1 MTTICT
7 RRDFLRQI
15 GAAALLLSKPT
26 GLRAKHAAKR
36 PNIIFLLSDDQRY
49 NAMGCMDNPA
59 IKTPNMDKLAAD
71 GMVFDNHYN
80 TTAIC
85 MASRACI
92 MTGMHEYKNGCNF
105 TYGPVRPKVF
115 ARSYPVLLRQA
126 GYRTGFAGKFGFAVT
141 SESNANLW
149 HREEGMP
156 KDQFDWWAGWWGQ
169 GSYNTAE
176 NKYLQ
181 KYAEKYPHVTRA
193 LGAAGQDFI
202 RQSVERDRPFCL
214 SISFKAP
221 HGPVKPDPEF
231 DGMYDGAV
239 FPREKNFGHKAA
251 EHLPTQAKS
260 GRQYLRLGKAWLKK
274 SDLLA
279 RYYQQIYGI
288 DVAIGMIRDELHRQ
302 GVADNTVII
311 YTTDN
316 GYFCGA
322 HAMGGKVLS
331 YEEGSRAPLIIY
343 DPRHTSSGAKRRSAA
358 LTANIDIAPTILN
371 LAGLPVPQNMD
382 GMTLLPVLDKPSI
395 QVRESLLLTQVWG
408 PRETH
413 ALAVV
418 IPRWKYIYWM
428 YGDHDMSPAEEL
440 YDMQTDRFEL
450 TNEVKNPLC
459 KAALTQMQTLY
470 DKHLEQ
476 WKKDCVPDYRYRIYG
491 RLADRN
497 IPWSEKTYTEQK
509 RDKQDK

>member
-1 MTTICT
+1 MGTIST
-7 RRDFLRQI
+7 RREFLRQA
-15 GAAALLLSKPT
+15 GSLALLLSQPAY
-26 GLRAKHAAKR
+26 LRAKHAAGR

-49 NAMGCMDNPA
+49 NAMGCMGNPGV
-59 IKTPNMDKLAAD
+59 KTPNMDKLGAD

-92 MTGMHEYKNGCNF
+92 MTGMHEYKTGCNF
-105 TYGPVRPKVF
+105 TYGPVRPEVF

-149 HREEGMP
+149 HKEEGMP
-156 KDQFDWWAGWWGQ
+156 IDQFDWWAGWWGQ

-176 NKYLQ
+176 NKYMK

-202 RQSVERDRPFCL
+202 RQSANRGRPFCL

-231 DGMYDGAV
+231 DGMYDGV
-239 FPREKNFGHKAA
+239 EFPREKNFGYEAA
-251 EHLPTQAKS
+251 EHLPAQAKS
-260 GRQYLRLGKAWLKK
+260 GRQYMRLGKAWLKE

-288 DVAIGMIRDELHRQ
+288 DVAIGMIRDELGRQ

-322 HAMGGKVLS
+322 HAMGGKVLA

-343 DPRHTSSGAKRRSAA
+343 DPRHRLSGAKRRSMA
-358 LTANIDIAPTILN
+358 LTANIDIAPTVLN

-382 GMTLLPVLDKPSI
+382 GRPLAPLLDRPGM

-413 ALAVV
+413 ALTVV
-418 IPRWKYIYWM
+418 TDRWKYIYWM
-428 YGDHDMSPAEEL
+428 YGNSDMSPAEEL
-440 YDMQTDRFEL
+440 YNMQIDRSEL
-450 TNEVKNPLC
+450 TNEAKNPQC
-459 KAALTQMQTLY
+459 KTALTKMRAFY
-470 DKHLEQ
+470 DKHIEQ
-476 WKKDCVPDYRYRIYG
+476 WKKDCVADDRYRLYG

-497 IPWSEKTYTEQK
+497 LPLSEKPFSK
-509 RDKQDK
+509 K

>member
-1 MTTICT
+1 MDRIYT
-7 RRDFLRQI
+7 RRGFLRQI
-15 GAAALLLSKPT
+15 GVLALLLSKPT
-26 GLRAKHAAKR
+26 GLRARHASKR

-49 NAMGCMDNPA
+49 NAMGCMGNPA

-92 MTGMHEYKNGCNF
+92 MTGMHEYKTGCNF
-105 TYGPVRPKVF
+105 TYGPLHPDVF

-141 SESNANLW
+141 SQPNANLW

-156 KDQFDWWAGWWGQ
+156 IDQFDWWAGWWGQ

-181 KYAEKYPHVTRA
+181 KYADKYPHVTRA
-193 LGAAGQDFI
+193 LGAAAQDFI
-202 RQSVERDRPFCL
+202 RQFANRDAPFCL

-231 DGMYDGAV
+231 DGMYDGV
-239 FPREKNFGHKAA
+239 IFPPEKNFGHEAA
-251 EHLPTQAKS
+251 EHLPVQAKS

-302 GVADNTVII
+302 GVADNTVIL

-322 HAMGGKVLS
+322 HAMGGKVLP

-343 DPRHTSSGAKRRSAA
+343 DPRHALSGSKRRCAA

-382 GMTLLPVLDKPSI
+382 GRSLLPLLDKPSTE
-395 QVRESLLLTQVWG
+395 VRESLLLTQVWG
-408 PRETH
+408 PPKTH

-418 IPRWKYIYWM
+418 TARWKYIYWM
-428 YGDHDMSPAEEL
+428 YADRGMSAAEEL
-440 YDMQTDRFEL
+440 YSMQTDRFEL
-450 TNEVKNPLC
+450 HNEAQNPLH
-459 KAALTQMQTLY
+459 KTALTQMQALY
-470 DKHLEQ
+470 DKHIEQ
-476 WKKDCVPDYRYRIYG
+476 WKKDCVTDYRPYG

-497 IPWSEKTYTEQK
+497 IPLSEKNFP
-509 RDKQDK
+509 KQRSDRLDE

>member
-1 MTTICT
+1 MNETSN
-7 RRDFLRQI
+7 RRDFLQHI
-15 GAAALLLSKPT
+15 GALVLLLSKPT
-26 GLRAKHAAKR
+26 SLAGKHATKR
-36 PNIIFLLSDDQRY
+36 SNIIFLLSDDQRY
-49 NAMGCMDNPA
+49 NAMGCMGNPT

-92 MTGMHEYKNGCNF
+92 MTGMHEYKTGCNF
-105 TYGPVRPKVF
+105 TYGPIHPKVF
-115 ARSYPVLLRQA
+115 ARSYPVLLRQV

-141 SESNANLW
+141 SEPNANLW
-149 HREEGMP
+149 HRESGMP
-156 KDQFDWWAGWWGQ
+156 IDQFDWWAGWWGQ

-181 KYAEKYPHVTRA
+181 KYAEKYPHATRA
-193 LGAAGQDFI
+193 LGAAAQDFI
-202 RQSVERDRPFCL
+202 RQSADRDSPFCL

-221 HGPVKPDPEF
+221 HGPVRPDPEF
-231 DGMYDGAV
+231 DGMYDGVV
-239 FPREKNFGHKAA
+239 FPREENFGHKAA

-302 GVADNTVII
+302 GFADNTVII

-322 HAMGGKVLS
+322 HSMGGKVLP

-343 DPRHTSSGAKRRSAA
+343 DPRRTLSGAKRRSMA

-371 LAGLPVPQNMD
+371 LAGLPIPQNMD
-382 GMTLLPVLDKPSI
+382 GRPLMPLFDKPTM
-395 QVRESLLLTQVWG
+395 QVRESLLLTQIWG

-418 IPRWKYIYWM
+418 TPRWKYIYWM
-428 YGDHDMSPAEEL
+428 YGNSSMSPAEEL
-440 YDMQTDRFEL
+440 YNMQIDRFEL
-450 TNEVKNPLC
+450 TNEVKNPLY
-459 KAALTQMQTLY
+459 KKVLMQMHALY
-470 DKHLEQ
+470 DKHIEQ
-476 WKKDCVPDYRYRIYG
+476 WKKDCVPDYRYQLYG

-497 IPWSEKTYTEQK
+497 IPLSEKAFSKQK
-509 RDKQDK
+509 RGELDE

>member
-1 MTTICT
+1 MSGIYT
-7 RRDFLRQI
+7 RRDFLQQI
-15 GAAALLLSKPT
+15 GTAALLLSRPLD
-26 GLRAKHAAKR
+26 LRAQNAAGR

-49 NAMGCMDNPA
+49 NAMGCMNNPA

-92 MTGMHEYKNGCNF
+92 MTGMHEYKTGCNF
-105 TYGPVRPKVF
+105 TYGPVHPELF
-115 ARSYPVLLRQA
+115 AQSYPVLLRQA
-126 GYRTGFAGKFGFAVT
+126 GYRTGFAGKFGFAVS
-141 SESNANLW
+141 SESNANQW
-149 HREEGMP
+149 HKEEGMP
-156 KDQFDWWAGWWGQ
+156 IDQFDFWAGWWGQ
-169 GSYNTAE
+169 GSYDTAQ
-176 NKYLQ
+176 NKYMK

-202 RQSVERDRPFCL
+202 RQSADRGKPFCL

-221 HGPVKPDPEF
+221 HGPVRPDPEF
-231 DGMYDGAV
+231 DGMYDGV
-239 FPREKNFGHKAA
+239 KFPREKNFGHNAA

-260 GRQYLRLGKAWLKK
+260 GRQYLRLGRAWLKQ

-288 DVAIGMIRDELHRQ
+288 DVAIGMIRDELVRQ

-316 GYFCGA
+316 GFFCGA
-322 HAMGGKVLS
+322 HAMGGKVLP

-343 DPRHTSSGAKRRSAA
+343 DPRHKSSGAKRRSLA
-358 LTANIDIAPTILN
+358 LTANIDMAPTILDM
-371 LAGLPVPQNMD
+371 AGLAVPNNID
-382 GMTLLPVLDKPSI
+382 GRTLVPVLDKPDM

-408 PRETH
+408 PCETH

-418 IPRWKYIYWM
+418 TPRWKYIYWM
-428 YGDHDMSPAEEL
+428 YGNRDMPPSEEL
-440 YDMQTDRFEL
+440 YDMQTDRIEL
-450 TNEVKNPLC
+450 ANEAKNPLR
-459 KAALTQMQTLY
+459 KEALRRMHALY
-470 DKHLEQ
+470 DKHIEK
-476 WKKDCVPDYRYRIYG
+476 WKKDCVADSRYQLYG

-497 IPWSEKTYTEQK
+497 IPWPEKTFGKQQ
-509 RDKQDK
+509 RDKRNR

>member
-1 MTTICT
+1 MTKTYT
-7 RRDFLRQI
+7 RRDFLLQV
-15 GAAALLLSKPT
+15 GAAALLLSKPA
-26 GLRAKHAAKR
+26 GLRAKYSVKR

-49 NAMGCMDNPA
+49 NAMGCMDNPH

-92 MTGMHEYKNGCNF
+92 MTGMYEHKTGCNF
-105 TYGPVRPKVF
+105 TYGPVHPDVF

-141 SESNANLW
+141 SESKSNLW
-149 HREEGMP
+149 HKEEGMP
-156 KDQFDWWAGWWGQ
+156 IDQFDFWAGWWGQ

-176 NKYLQ
+176 NKYLR
-181 KYAEKYPHVTRA
+181 KYAEKYSHVTRA

-202 RQSVERDRPFCL
+202 RQSADRGKPFCL

-231 DGMYDGAV
+231 DGMYYGVV
-239 FPREKNFGHKAA
+239 FPREKNFGHGAA

-279 RYYQQIYGI
+279 KYYQQIYGI
-288 DVAIGMIRDELHRQ
+288 DVAIGMIRDELNRQ
-302 GVADNTVII
+302 DLADNTVII

-322 HAMGGKVLS
+322 HAMGGKVLP
-331 YEEGSRAPLIIY
+331 YEEGSRAPLIIH
-343 DPRHTSSGAKRRSAA
+343 DPRHLSSGKHRRSAA

-382 GMTLLPVLDKPSI
+382 GRNLIPVFNKPSV
-395 QVRESLLLTQVWG
+395 QVRESLLLTQIWG
-408 PRETH
+408 PCETH

-418 IPRWKYIYWM
+418 TPKWKYIYWM
-428 YGDHDMSPAEEL
+428 YGNSDISPAEEL
-440 YDMQTDRFEL
+440 YNMQSDRFEM
-450 TNEVKNPLC
+450 TNQADNPLC
-459 KAALTQMQTLY
+459 KTALMEMQKFY
-470 DKHLEQ
+470 DKYIQQ
-476 WKKDCVPDYRYRIYG
+476 WKKDAVPDSRYRLYG
-491 RLADRN
+491 KLADRN
-497 IPWSEKTYTEQK
+497 IPLSEKTFS
-509 RDKQDK
+509 KQ

>member
-1 MTTICT
+1 MGTIYT
-7 RRDFLRQI
+7 RRGFLQQI
-15 GAAALLLSKPT
+15 GALALLLSKPT
-26 GLRAKHAAKR
+26 GFIATRASKQ

-49 NAMGCMDNPA
+49 NAMGCTGNAA
-59 IKTPNMDKLAAD
+59 IKTPNMDKLAAE

-92 MTGMHEYKNGCNF
+92 MTGMHEYKTGCNF
-105 TYGPVRPKVF
+105 TYGPLSPELF

-141 SESNANLW
+141 SESNANQW
-149 HREEGMP
+149 HKEEGMP
-156 KDQFDWWAGWWGQ
+156 IDQFDWWAGWWGQ

-193 LGAAGQDFI
+193 LGAAAQDFI
-202 RQSVERDRPFCL
+202 RQSANRDKPFCL

-231 DGMYDGAV
+231 NGMYDGV
-239 FPREKNFGHKAA
+239 EFPREKNFGLQAA
-251 EHLPTQAKS
+251 EHLPVQAKS

-288 DVAIGMIRDELHRQ
+288 DVAMGMIRDELDRQ
-302 GVADNTVII
+302 GVADNTVIV

-322 HAMGGKVLS
+322 HAMGGKVLP
-331 YEEGSRAPLIIY
+331 YEEGARAPLIIY
-343 DPRHTSSGAKRRSAA
+343 DPRHTLSGSKRRSGA

-382 GMTLLPVLDKPSI
+382 GRSLLSLLDEPTTK
-395 QVRESLLLTQVWG
+395 VRESLLLTQVWG
-408 PRETH
+408 PPETH

-418 IPRWKYIYWM
+418 TARWKYIYWM
-428 YGDHDMSPAEEL
+428 HGNHNLPPAEEL
-440 YDMQTDRFEL
+440 YDMQNDRLEL
-450 TNEVKNPLC
+450 TNKAPSPLC
-459 KAALTQMQTLY
+459 KTALIQMQTLY
-470 DKHLEQ
+470 DKYIEQ
-476 WKKDCVPDYRYRIYG
+476 WKKYCAPNYRPYG

-497 IPWSEKTYTEQK
+497 IPLSEKNFPEQ
-509 RDKQDK
+509 RDGKLRK